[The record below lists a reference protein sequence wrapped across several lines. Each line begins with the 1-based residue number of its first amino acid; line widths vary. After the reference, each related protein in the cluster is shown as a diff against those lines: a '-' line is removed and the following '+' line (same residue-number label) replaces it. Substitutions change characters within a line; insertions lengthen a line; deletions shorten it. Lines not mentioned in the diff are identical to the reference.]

1 MKISLLWYWTLLD
14 FITDKHFWLPRT
26 VCICSLSTFPC
37 IYIFM
42 HSFYHFLKIILYISI
57 YFLSCIKITAPHE
70 KHSLLQSLASLVSM
84 PEPCWILA
92 SRLEGNLNGEKKA
105 FRCNSLH
112 FNFNC
117 FCSHMQLCI
126 LAFTFTTLLFFIRSL
141 NVFFVNQ
148 KKCFLKNDFDSQ
160 AKALEALKL
169 QKKFEGLILS
179 GQYRTLFGAWM
190 WN

>member
-1 MKISLLWYWTLLD
+1 
-14 FITDKHFWLPRT
+14 
-26 VCICSLSTFPC
+26 
-37 IYIFM
+37 M
-42 HSFYHFLKIILYISI
+42 HGFYHFFKIILYISV
-57 YFLSCIKITAPHE
+57 YFSKLYQNYSSSWETLFA
-70 KHSLLQSLASLVSM
+70 SVFGFFGLNAGTLLDFGISTWRQSK
-84 PEPCWILA
+84 W
-92 SRLEGNLNGEKKA
+92 RKKKGIS
-105 FRCNSLH
+105 FINSLH

-126 LAFTFTTLLFFIRSL
+126 MAFTLTTLLFFIRSL
-141 NVFFVNQ
+141 NVFFVNH